1 MQQTNIWVSNLL
13 RKAESVM
20 PCSAKNVKKK

>member
-1 MQQTNIWVSNLL
+1 MQQTNICVSSLL

-20 PCSAKNVKKK
+20 PCTAKNVKK